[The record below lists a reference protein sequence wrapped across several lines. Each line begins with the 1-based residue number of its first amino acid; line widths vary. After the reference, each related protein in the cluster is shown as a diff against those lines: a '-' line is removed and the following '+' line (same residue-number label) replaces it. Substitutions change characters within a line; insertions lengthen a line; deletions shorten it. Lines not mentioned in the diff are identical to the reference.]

1 MRRRGATSMHRSS
14 AFAVWLLAGGGAA
27 TPLPAQSRVAFSLGV
42 QRVVPVGT
50 LGSYVGPGV
59 GAGATVRVP
68 MSGAAFAIS
77 INADYLE
84 AGPTTDTRPWGGA
97 TSPYSVT
104 IATGTRVFALGAGP
118 AADAEHGPLRVGISV
133 GAGVAQVTNTSAVSG
148 LYDLDPF
155 ARATAHSSVTWMLA
169 AGAHTRLRVAGGR
182 TPVGVELSLR
192 WLGMGPTGIVRE
204 DRLLVG
210 QISGAYL
217 YPTPTET
224 RFLVARAG
232 VAIGR

>member
-1 MRRRGATSMHRSS
+1 MSMLRWTAVAAWLLSASGAT
-14 AFAVWLLAGGGAA
+14 
-27 TPLPAQSRVAFSLGV
+27 TPLEAQSRIDFSVGV
-42 QRVVPVGT
+42 ERVVPVGT

-59 GAGATVRVP
+59 GVGAAIRVP
-68 MSGAAFAIS
+68 FGRSAFAIS
-77 INADYLE
+77 VGADYLD
-84 AGPTTDTRPWGGA
+84 AGPTTDTRQWGGP

-118 AADAEHGPLRVGISV
+118 EADVERGPLRVGIGA
-133 GAGVAQVTNTSAVSG
+133 GAGVAHVTNTSAVSG

-155 ARATAHSSVTWMLA
+155 ARGTAHSGVTWMLS
-169 AGAHTRLRVAGGR
+169 AGADARVRVAGNR
-182 TPVGVELSLR
+182 TPVRLELSLR

-204 DRLLVG
+204 DHLPVG

>member
-1 MRRRGATSMHRSS
+1 MHRLSALAIGLLAAGGAT
-14 AFAVWLLAGGGAA
+14 A
-27 TPLPAQSRVAFSLGV
+27 PLTAQSRVGFSVGV
-42 QRVVPVGT
+42 ERVVPVGT

-59 GAGATVRVP
+59 GVGAAVRVP
-68 MSGAAFAIS
+68 LGRSAFALS
-77 INADYLE
+77 VDADYFD
-84 AGPTTDTRPWGGA
+84 AGPTTDTRRWGGA

-118 AADAEHGPLRVGISV
+118 EADVERGPLRLGVKA
-133 GAGVAQVTNTSAVSG
+133 GAGVAHVSNTSAVSG

-169 AGAHTRLRVAGGR
+169 AGADARVRVAGSR
-182 TPVGVELSLR
+182 TPVRLELSLR
-192 WLGMGPTGIVRE
+192 WLGTGPTGIVRE
-204 DRLLVG
+204 DHLLVG

>member
-1 MRRRGATSMHRSS
+1 MS
-14 AFAVWLLAGGGAA
+14 APAAWLLAAGAAA
-27 TPLPAQSRVAFSLGV
+27 TPLVAQTRVDVSVGV
-42 QRVVPVGT
+42 ERVVPVGT
-50 LGSYVGPGV
+50 IGSYVDPGV
-59 GAGATVRVP
+59 GVGAAVRVP
-68 MSGAAFAIS
+68 LGRTAFALS
-77 INADYLE
+77 VAADYLD
-84 AGPTTDTRPWGGA
+84 AGPTTGTRQWGGP

-104 IATGTRVFALGAGP
+104 IATGTRVFAFGAGP
-118 AADAEHGPLRVGISV
+118 EADVERGPLRVGIGL

-169 AGAHTRLRVAGGR
+169 AGADARLRVAGR
-182 TPVGVELSLR
+182 QTPVRLELSLR
-192 WLGMGPTGIVRE
+192 WLGMGPTGMVRE
-204 DRLLVG
+204 DHLPVG

>member
-1 MRRRGATSMHRSS
+1 MHQRSVLV
-14 AFAVWLLAGGGAA
+14 AWLLAVGGAA
-27 TPLPAQSRVAFSLGV
+27 TPLAAQNRIDFSIGV
-42 QRVVPVGT
+42 ERVVPVGT

-59 GAGATVRVP
+59 GVGAAIRVP
-68 MSGAAFAIS
+68 LGGTAFALS
-77 INADYLE
+77 FDADYLD
-84 AGPTTDTRPWGGA
+84 AGPTTGTRRWGGP

-104 IATGTRVFALGAGP
+104 IATGTRVFAFGAGP
-118 AADAEHGPLRVGISV
+118 EADVERGPLRVGIGL

-155 ARATAHSSVTWMLA
+155 ARATAHSTVTWMLA
-169 AGAHTRLRVAGGR
+169 AGADARVRVAGRR
-182 TPVGVELSLR
+182 TPVRLELSLR
-192 WLGMGPTGIVRE
+192 WLGMGPTGTVRE
-204 DRLLVG
+204 DHLLVG

-224 RFLVARAG
+224 RFVVARAG

>member
-1 MRRRGATSMHRSS
+1 MLRWSALAAWLLCASGAT
-14 AFAVWLLAGGGAA
+14 
-27 TPLPAQSRVAFSLGV
+27 TPLAAQSRIDFSVGV
-42 QRVVPVGT
+42 ERVVPVGT

-59 GAGATVRVP
+59 GVGAAARVP
-68 MSGAAFAIS
+68 LGRSAFAIS
-77 INADYLE
+77 VGVDYLD
-84 AGPTTDTRPWGGA
+84 AGPTTDTRQWGGP

-118 AADAEHGPLRVGISV
+118 EADVERGPLRVGIGA
-133 GAGVAQVTNTSAVSG
+133 GAGVAHVTNTSAVSG

-155 ARATAHSSVTWMLA
+155 ARATAHSSVTWMLS
-169 AGAHTRLRVAGGR
+169 AGADARVRVAGSR
-182 TPVGVELSLR
+182 TPVRLELSLR

-204 DRLLVG
+204 DHLPVG
-210 QISGAYL
+210 QISGVYL